1 MAKVKLTSLYVRDK
15 DGQESSVNIAESKEG
30 LTSAVAGLQ
39 NKVQLIDAKL
49 KNSKGKQTI
58 AHSIGEIIK
67 SKTPIDSFGFKELK
81 GEYISEYSDY
91 TDFYRYIEKLYN
103 ASEDDIR
110 YKIVKNFREYSND
123 TTRNKHNSHVDE
135 NGDYVYTPTH
145 RTSIEVHQY
154 RNHLKFNN
162 TFELHFDFTTGTN
175 VTTQQQILAT
185 VSSENHALFGNAI
198 YARIQDSKLKFWIR
212 SNLEGTVNYNIANNK
227 NTTSSIH
234 ANSHYHVKLKFDGTQ
249 YSLWM
254 SENDADYTHEWTI
267 NSTLKASNGDGRMI
281 SEIGGN
287 GWGANPFLGTLHL
300 SEFYFIAD
308 DKETWRAFEKKE
320 IHSKKGFLTEEEYND
335 CLALSGQCNGLV
347 FDNEN
352 RRVRL
357 PTLAVRDLVES
368 KQPTESDPYW
378 FNLYSDGW
386 LEQGSE
392 FAYTHTDEYSSY
404 ELKFP
409 ISFKDYNYTLNFG
422 YSTRTNDSNTAR
434 LCRSQVREKFKDQAM
449 IRFENASTD
458 FKINWDA
465 HGYSDRHVNQS
476 YYYYICI
483 ANGVDHLVVDK
494 VTQSQLNIPFT
505 LLEEKISYFKLNN
518 SSWLLSEG
526 QFNSG
531 NTYKSVY
538 NFLLEALNSEE
549 SEISVKDVNAEY
561 DDYDF
566 VIDTIK
572 REFRLPK
579 KSKQVDSQV
588 DFLNS
593 VKQSATDNARFIV
606 EKKDPTDSDSSWYI
620 LYNDGW
626 CEQGG
631 KLTGQT
637 EWIDLILL
645 KPYKNADYHLQGQAM
660 DDTGDHATV
669 HVSFANKT
677 SSGAKAICTYSSTS
691 YAYPFTW
698 VAQGYTDQTT
708 ESTLEIGEYQSPL
721 HLYYYVGE
729 TNINYGLVDV
739 GHLTEEVTN
748 ARSEL
753 NYYSKL
759 LNEIEKKSD
768 QYSYDLAVKNNTKAL
783 VNVDYSKLYSEHMNK
798 LFAMPDPDNT
808 GTIIK
813 LRTNVTKEN
822 IRALWQDGG
831 IVLNNSYT
839 NTLQTANAKTQ
850 GAGSYSPMT
859 LIDEFGRTLYLMRIA
874 YARDYVESSYGA
886 NIHYLGN
893 CHRAHLTNRNSDGNY
908 TFDLYFT
915 YDKSKANYGSVVAL
929 NEDQIPSYDVKGKM
943 YCDIAQF
950 DGRVSSGLHVCAYNW
965 YGAYQNADDSS
976 YDESRIYIEIPGFN
990 RGLGAVQN
998 LFNTISSGAWAY
1010 ALNNVTITFLN
1021 TRIKKCSFGVIRDF
1035 RIWQVP
1041 TSSMRRSTYNGGVY
1055 DWYGPQVSNYDFS
1068 IETKYGVISKH
1079 YDQTQF
1085 TDTQNFKVVL
1095 DLSEAT
1101 NKARN
1106 LESRVAEYNE
1116 VLAVKNTL
1124 NTKIDNSVQ
1133 TINNTI
1139 NTKYNDLSSQIQTV
1153 QTNLNTTNSNLQ
1165 TQITNN
1171 KTDVNTKYAEL
1182 KDLYTKTTKVKVISK
1197 EIEEQLELGTEKY
1210 DEDTLYLVDPTYD
1223 NEKAVWDAKQAV
1235 LTDQYNRAIN

>member
-1 MAKVKLTSLYVRDK
+1 MAKIKLTSLYVRDK

-30 LTSAVAGLQ
+30 LSSAVAGLQ

-58 AHSIGEIIK
+58 AHSIGEIVK
-67 SKTPIDSFGFKELK
+67 SKIPLDTFGYHELN
-81 GEYISEYSDY
+81 GDYISEYSDY
-91 TDFYRYIEKLYN
+91 ADFYRYIEKLYN

-110 YKIVKNFREYSND
+110 YKITKNFNEYSANPN
-123 TTRNKHNSHVDE
+123 RNKHISRVDE
-135 NGDYVYTPTH
+135 NGDFVSETAFK
-145 RTSIEVHQY
+145 TSIETYQQY
-154 RNHLKFNN
+154 NKLKFNN
-162 TFELHFDFTTGTN
+162 TFELHLDFTTGTN
-175 VTTQQQILAT
+175 VTTQQQILAN
-185 VSSENHALFGNAI
+185 VGSETHVLLGETI
-198 YARIQDSKLKFWIR
+198 YCRLQDSKLIFWLR
-212 SNLEGTVNYNIANNK
+212 TNYANTSWNIANQK
-227 NTTSSIH
+227 LTTSSIH

-254 SENDADYTHEWTI
+254 SENGADYTHEWTI
-267 NSTLKASNGDGRMI
+267 NSTLKVDEGNGRLF
-281 SEIGGN
+281 SHIGSN
-287 GWGANPFLGTLHL
+287 GWGVNPFLGTLHL
-300 SEFYFIAD
+300 SNFYFIAD
-308 DKETWRAFEKKE
+308 EKETWRAFDKKE

-368 KQPTESDPYW
+368 KQPTEDDPYW

-392 FAYTHTDEYSSY
+392 FSYTHADEYSSY

-409 ISFKDYNYTLNFG
+409 VSYRDYNYTLNFG
-422 YSTRTNDSNTAR
+422 YSTRTSDTNTAR
-434 LCRSQVREKFKDQAM
+434 WCRSQIREKFKDQAM
-449 IRFENASTD
+449 IRFENSSTD
-458 FKINWDA
+458 FIINWNA
-465 HGYSDRHVNQS
+465 YGYSDRHVNQTN
-476 YYYYICI
+476 YYYICI

-549 SEISVKDVNAEY
+549 SEISVKDVNSEY
-561 DDYDF
+561 TDYDF

-606 EKKDPTDSDSSWYI
+606 EKKDPTDEDSSWYI

-626 CEQGG
+626 CEQGNQG
-631 KLTGQT
+631 NRISVNATIT
-637 EWIDLILL
+637 FS
-645 KPYKNADYHLQGQAM
+645 KPYK
-660 DDTGDHATV
+660 DTNY
-669 HVSFANKT
+669 SL
-677 SSGAKAICTYSSTS
+677 SGAGLLINNVVEQSVHKTTSGFTTTSNVQDIGFSWWKAE
-691 YAYPFTW
+691 
-698 VAQGYTDQTT
+698 GYTEQVT
-708 ESTLEIGEYQSPL
+708 ESTLKIGEYQSPL
-721 HLYYYVGE
+721 HLYFYVGE
-729 TNINYGLVDV
+729 TNANYGIVDV
-739 GHLTEEVTN
+739 GHLTEEVSN

-759 LNEIEKKSD
+759 LNEIDKKSE
-768 QYSYDLAVKNNTKAL
+768 QYSYELAVKNNTKAL
-783 VNVDYSKLYSEHMNK
+783 AEIDYSKLYSEHMNK

-822 IRALWQDGG
+822 VKALTIDFGDDAR
-831 IVLNNSYT
+831 IDKIKKYFIDF
-839 NTLQTANAKTQ
+839 AKTN

-859 LIDEFGRTLYLMRIA
+859 LIDEFGRTLYLMKIA
-874 YARDYVESSYGA
+874 YAKDYKESSYGPD
-886 NIHYLGN
+886 IHYLGKCYKN
-893 CHRAHLTNRNSDGNY
+893 ALEDKNADGNY

-915 YDKSKANYGSVVAL
+915 YDKTKANFGSVVSL
-929 NEDQIPSYDVKGKM
+929 NSDQIPTYDVKAKM

-950 DGRVSSGLHVCAYNW
+950 DGRLSAGWYRRYAYGGYAGGN
-965 YGAYQNADDSS
+965 N
-976 YDESRIYIEIPGFN
+976 DESLSADGFN
-990 RGLGAVQN
+990 RTLGAVQN
-998 LFNTISSGAWAY
+998 LFNIVSNGAWAY
-1010 ALNNVTITFLN
+1010 ALNNVTLAFLN
-1021 TRIKKCSFGVIRDF
+1021 TRIKKCNFGVVRNLLPVDGEGYYSIF
-1035 RIWQVP
+1035 TSQVA
-1041 TSSMRRSTYNGGVY
+1041 
-1055 DWYGPQVSNYDFS
+1055 NYDFS
-1068 IETKYGVISKH
+1068 IETKYGVVSKH

-1085 TDTQNFKVVL
+1085 TDTENFNVTL

-1106 LESRVAEYNE
+1106 LDSRAATYFELTDTKKE
-1116 VLAVKNTL
+1116 L
-1124 NTKIDNSVQ
+1124 NAKIDDSIKN
-1133 TINNTI
+1133 INNNI
-1139 NTKYNDLSSQIQTV
+1139 NNINIKYNDLNTQIQGV
-1153 QTNLNTTNSNLQ
+1153 RDNLSSTETKLQ
-1165 TQITNN
+1165 NQITDN
-1171 KTDVNTKYAEL
+1171 KLDAESKIKEV
-1182 KDLYTKTTKVKVISK
+1182 KDLYTSTTKVKVISK
-1197 EIEEQLELGTEKY
+1197 EIEEQLELGTEQY

-1223 NEKAVWDAKQAV
+1223 NEKAVYDAQQAV
-1235 LTDQYNRAIN
+1235 LKNKKNS

>member
-1 MAKVKLTSLYVRDK
+1 MAKIKLTSLYVRDK

-30 LTSAVAGLQ
+30 LSSAVAGLQ

-67 SKTPIDSFGFKELK
+67 SKTPLDVFGYHDLN
-81 GEYISEYSDY
+81 GDYISEYSDY
-91 TDFYRYIEKLYN
+91 ADFYRYIESLYN

-110 YKIVKNFREYSND
+110 YKIVKNFNEYSDNPN
-123 TTRNKHNSHVDE
+123 RNKHISRVDE
-135 NGDYVYTPTH
+135 NGDFVSETAFK
-145 RTSIEVHQY
+145 TSIETYQQY
-154 RNHLKFNN
+154 NKLKFNN
-162 TFELHFDFTTGTN
+162 TFELHLDFTTGTN
-175 VTTQQQILAT
+175 VTTQQQILAN
-185 VSSENHALFGNAI
+185 VGSETHVLLGETI
-198 YARIQDSKLKFWIR
+198 YCRLQDSKLRFWLR
-212 SNLEGTVNYNIANNK
+212 TNYANTSWNIANQK
-227 NTTSSIH
+227 LTTSSIH

-254 SENDADYTHEWTI
+254 SENGADYTHEWTI
-267 NSTLKASNGDGRMI
+267 NSTLKVD
-281 SEIGGN
+281 EGN
-287 GWGANPFLGTLHL
+287 GRLFSHIGSSGWGVNPFLGTLHL
-300 SEFYFIAD
+300 SNFYFIAD
-308 DKETWRAFEKKE
+308 EKETWRAFDKKE

-368 KQPTESDPYW
+368 KQPTEDDPYW

-392 FAYTHTDEYSSY
+392 FSYTHADEYSSY

-409 ISFKDYNYTLNFG
+409 VSYRDYNYTLNFG
-422 YSTRTNDSNTAR
+422 YSTRTADNNTIR
-434 LCRSQVREKFKDQAM
+434 WCRSQIREKFNDQAM
-449 IRFENASTD
+449 IRFENSSTD
-458 FKINWDA
+458 FIINWNA
-465 HGYSDRHVNQS
+465 YGYSDRHVNQTN
-476 YYYYICI
+476 YYYICI

-549 SEISVKDVNAEY
+549 SEISVKDVNSEY
-561 DDYDF
+561 TDYDF

-606 EKKDPTDSDSSWYI
+606 EKKDPTDEDSSWYI

-631 KLTGQT
+631 VTNIPAGWTDINLLVPYRNTKYIVNTSNTLDDDNAAIAYSGVR
-637 EWIDLILL
+637 DLSTTSFKISVT
-645 KPYKNADYHLQGQAM
+645 YGGAYYASS
-660 DDTGDHATV
+660 
-669 HVSFANKT
+669 VSW
-677 SSGAKAICTYSSTS
+677 KAE
-691 YAYPFTW
+691 
-698 VAQGYTDQTT
+698 GYTDQMS
-708 ESTLEIGEYQSPL
+708 ESTLKIGEYQSPL
-721 HLYYYVGE
+721 HLYFYVGE
-729 TNINYGLVDV
+729 TNINYGIVDV
-739 GHLTEEVTN
+739 GHLTEEVST

-759 LNEIEKKSD
+759 LNEIDKKSE
-768 QYSYDLAVKNNTKAL
+768 QYSYELAVKNNTKAL
-783 VNVDYSKLYSEHMNK
+783 AEIDYSKLYSEHMNK

-822 IRALWQDGG
+822 VKAWTRGFGMNADINKIKKYFTDF
-831 IVLNNSYT
+831 
-839 NTLQTANAKTQ
+839 AKTN

-859 LIDEFGRTLYLMRIA
+859 LIDEFGRTLYLMKIA
-874 YARDYVESSYGA
+874 YAKDYKESSYGPD
-886 NIHYLGN
+886 IHYLGKCYKN
-893 CHRAHLTNRNSDGNY
+893 ALEDKNADGNY

-915 YDKSKANYGSVVAL
+915 YDKTKANFGSVVSL
-929 NEDQIPSYDVKGKM
+929 NSDQIPSYDVKAKM

-950 DGRVSSGLHVCAYNW
+950 DGRLSAGWSEYRMYGW
-965 YGAYQNADDSS
+965 YGEWKEENSD
-976 YDESRIYIEIPGFN
+976 RILSVDGFN
-990 RGLGAVQN
+990 MTLGAVQN
-998 LFNTISSGAWAY
+998 LFNIVSNGAWAY
-1010 ALNNVTITFLN
+1010 ALNNVTLAFLN
-1021 TRIKKCSFGVIRDF
+1021 TRIKKCNFGVVRNLLPVDGDGHNSIF
-1035 RIWQVP
+1035 TSQVA
-1041 TSSMRRSTYNGGVY
+1041 
-1055 DWYGPQVSNYDFS
+1055 NYDFS
-1068 IETKYGVISKH
+1068 IETKYGVVSKH

-1085 TDTQNFKVVL
+1085 TDTENFKVTL

-1106 LESRVAEYNE
+1106 LDSRVATYFELTDTKKE
-1116 VLAVKNTL
+1116 L
-1124 NTKIDNSVQ
+1124 NAKIDDSIKN
-1133 TINNTI
+1133 INNNI
-1139 NTKYNDLSSQIQTV
+1139 NIKYNDLNTQIQGV
-1153 QTNLNTTNSNLQ
+1153 RDNLSSTETKLQ
-1165 TQITNN
+1165 NQITDN
-1171 KTDVNTKYAEL
+1171 KLDAESKIKEV
-1182 KDLYTKTTKVKVISK
+1182 KDLYTSTTKVKVISK
-1197 EIEEQLELGTEKY
+1197 EIEEQLELGTEQY

-1223 NEKAVWDAKQAV
+1223 NEKAVYDAQQAV
-1235 LTDQYNRAIN
+1235 LKNKKNS